1 MKFIMRWLLVTLVLL
16 LATGLS
22 HAVGWADILFWKVG
36 WIAKIFAVPEY
47 VLLLPVIALPIT
59 PGSVLNTHW
68 FFMPAIVVSLAL
80 WGLLF
85 TWIWSRQASARR

>member
-1 MKFIMRWLLVTLVLL
+1 MKFIMRWLLVTLVLF

-22 HAVGWADILFWKVG
+22 HAVAWADIFFWKVG
-36 WIAKIFAVPEY
+36 WIAKILAIPEY
-47 VLLLPVIALPIT
+47 VLLLPVVALPIT
-59 PGSVLNTHW
+59 HGSVLDTPW
-68 FFMPAIVVSLAL
+68 FFMSAIVVSIGL